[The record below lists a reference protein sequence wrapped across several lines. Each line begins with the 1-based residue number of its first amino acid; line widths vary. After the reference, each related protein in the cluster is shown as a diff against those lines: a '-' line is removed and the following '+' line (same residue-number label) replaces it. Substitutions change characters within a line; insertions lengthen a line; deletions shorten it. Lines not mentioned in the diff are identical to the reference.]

1 MTPADTLKREQ
12 ARAKREAL
20 ELTML
25 QQIQALKLDA
35 GMVREHRFDAVRG
48 WRFDFA
54 FPATK
59 WALEVEGGTW
69 SGGRHTR
76 GKGRWLER
84 ALRPLSVAQV
94 LARPRED
101 KPARSFPKERPVRS
115 EEYRRLVAARPCIN
129 CGLHGHSQAAHE
141 NAGKAARMKVDD
153 RRTFPLCQVGGN
165 DCHGRFDRYEIFSGR
180 AAHAR
185 MGAKWSEET
194 ARAIHADGNWPAR
207 IEFLYEVTQ

>member
-76 GKGRWLER
+76 GKGYEEDCSKYAAATLAGWRVLR
-84 ALRPLSVAQV
+84 ATSGQVKDGTALRWR
-94 LARPRED
+94 LA
-101 KPARSFPKERPVRS
+101 
-115 EEYRRLVAARPCIN
+115 
-129 CGLHGHSQAAHE
+129 G
-141 NAGKAARMKVDD
+141 
-153 RRTFPLCQVGGN
+153 T
-165 DCHGRFDRYEIFSGR
+165 GR
-180 AAHAR
+180 
-185 MGAKWSEET
+185 
-194 ARAIHADGNWPAR
+194 
-207 IEFLYEVTQ
+207 